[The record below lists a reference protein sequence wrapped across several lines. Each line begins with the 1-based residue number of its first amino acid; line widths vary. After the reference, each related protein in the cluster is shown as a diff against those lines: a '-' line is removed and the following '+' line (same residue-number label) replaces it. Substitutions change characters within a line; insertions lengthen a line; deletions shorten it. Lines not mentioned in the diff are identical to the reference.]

1 MAVIKADLTN
11 VQTIIDAMRRGPVV
25 LPTETLYALAVPIS
39 NKSAYDA
46 VYKLKGVKMQS
57 ASPIGFYGLRDI
69 EKYCIVDEGAKNIVR
84 NLMPG
89 PLTLILKSKMD
100 AHWVVNNRIA
110 VRVSS
115 SLLVRE
121 VIRRVGPITMVGANI
136 RGFRSSPGLKEI
148 MGQFGSRIGLY
159 VDGGQLK
166 GIPSTIYD
174 YTSKKLLREGEVTLK
189 SIKEAENGVR

>member
-11 VQTIIDAMRRGPVV
+11 VQVIIDAMRRGPVV
-25 LPTETLYALAVPIS
+25 LPTETLYALSVPIS
-39 NKSAYDA
+39 DKSGYDA
-46 VYKLKGVKMQS
+46 VYRLKGVKMQS

-69 EKYCIVDEGAKNIVR
+69 EKYCIIDEGAKNIVR

-89 PLTLILKSKMD
+89 PLTLILKSRMD

-110 VRVSS
+110 VRVSA

-121 VIRRVGPITMVGANI
+121 VIRRVGPITLVGANI

-148 MGQFGSRIGLY
+148 MGQFGNRIGLY
-159 VDGGQLK
+159 VDGGQLN

-174 YTSKKLLREGEVTLK
+174 YTSKKVLREGEVTLK
-189 SIKEAENGVR
+189 SIREAENGIR